1 MKVRTSLALAGSAAA
16 LATAGLLAGPALASS
31 AAPAHTLHFNTHT
44 ITMHNFG
51 KTGGVTL
58 DKDTH
63 AGKVVAY
70 DMVDYVSA
78 NGVDVSLGL
87 PDGFLYAHHHLQGKR
102 GWHHGQGSPAG
113 TATYKGATGS
123 VKGQSGKSGATV
135 TVTYRG

>member
-78 NGVDVSLGL
+78 NGADVSLGL
-87 PDGFLYAHHHLQGKR
+87 PDGFLYAHITFSKKGGITGKVT
-102 GWHHGQGSPAG
+102 GG
-113 TATYKGATGS
+113 TAAYKGATGS